1 MPDSLRDLVRDTLL
15 YMKDSSTPRQP
26 IFASPENC
34 GFFQKNKITES
45 VSFPKPETQILQPS
59 QSFTERNTAVQPRPL
74 SPKAAPLKSIA
85 DKQTDSAP
93 QGLSP
98 IKKTLQ
104 KIAPSL
110 KLNDQIPDDAEAK
123 RIANAWKEKIV
134 DVDIVLLVC
143 DPSSET
149 LEFLKGLAK
158 AIDQHLAK
166 VKIMM
171 ADRLERE
178 KRWDL
183 FLEKNS
189 FRLIIAS
196 DGIQKLSELMRFYK
210 AVPAH
215 SQFFLNQTPLHI
227 LSPAQTYK
235 SLEYKA
241 LLWKTLCQML
251 KK

>member
-15 YMKDSSTPRQP
+15 YMKDPSIPRQP

-34 GFFQKNKITES
+34 GFFQKKKIIES
-45 VSFPKPETQILQPS
+45 ASFPKSETRISQPS
-59 QSFTERNTAVQPRPL
+59 QSFTEKNTTVQSKPL
-74 SPKAAPLKSIA
+74 PLKVAPLQPIA
-85 DKQTDSAP
+85 DNLTDSASH
-93 QGLSP
+93 SP

-123 RIANAWKEKIV
+123 RVANAWKEKIV
-134 DVDIVLLVC
+134 DVDIVMLTC

-149 LEFLKGLAK
+149 LDFLKGLAK

-166 VKIMM
+166 VKIIM

-196 DGIQKLSELMRFYK
+196 DGIQKLPELMRFYK

-215 SQFFLNQTPLHI
+215 SQFFLNQTPLLI
-227 LSPAQTYK
+227 LSPALVYK
-235 SLEYKA
+235 SLEHKA